1 MPDDSALT
9 IPAAAMSVPTIA
21 PTIAQLRSHSLTGVV
36 QHEIERMILCGEL
49 PAGTRLKES
58 VLARKLSVSRGPV
71 REACRALAELGFVY
85 LFPNR
90 GVYVKRLDRTDAME
104 VYDLRAG
111 LTGLAASLLAPI
123 VTDRQIEQLQRLLAD
138 MDRAARA
145 ADFAAFYLLNLELHD
160 VIVEATGNSRL
171 IKSYRSLVKEFQLFR
186 THGLVQQEALMDS
199 SVEHRAIV
207 EALTARDA
215 QASYDASYRH
225 VANGKQRMLIAFDK
239 LSGETVSAAE
249 PDPGKPVA
257 RAGRKRGAAMKRGP
271 GET

>member
-1 MPDDSALT
+1 MPDDIALT
-9 IPAAAMSVPTIA
+9 NPTGAMPAPPIA
-21 PTIAQLRSHSLTGVV
+21 PTIAQLRDHSLTGVV

-49 PAGTRLKES
+49 PPGTRLKES

-123 VTDRQIEQLQRLLAD
+123 VTDSQIEHLQGLLGD
-138 MDRAARA
+138 MERAAEA
-145 ADFAAFYLLNLELHD
+145 ADFSAFYRLNLEFHD

-186 THGLVQQEALMDS
+186 THGLVAQEALMES
-199 SVEHRAIV
+199 CVEHRAIV
-207 EALTARDA
+207 DGLRARDA
-215 QASYDASYRH
+215 QASYDASYSH
-225 VANGKQRMLIAFDK
+225 VANGKKRMLIAFDK
-239 LSGETVSAAE
+239 LTSEPLAADQDQ
-249 PDPGKPVA
+249 PIVRD
-257 RAGRKRGAAMKRGP
+257 RRKRRTTVKSGASER
-271 GET
+271 

>member
-1 MPDDSALT
+1 MPDDMELT
-9 IPAAAMSVPTIA
+9 SQAGAMTAAANA
-21 PTIAQLRSHSLTGVV
+21 PTIAQLRDHSLTGVV

-49 PAGTRLKES
+49 PPGTRLKES

-71 REACRALAELGFVY
+71 REACRALAEQGFVY

-123 VTDRQIEQLQRLLAD
+123 VTDSQIDHLQGLLDD
-138 MDRAARA
+138 MERAAEA
-145 ADFAAFYLLNLELHD
+145 ADFAVFYRLNLEFHD

-186 THGLVQQEALMDS
+186 THGLVAQEALLRS

-207 EALTARDA
+207 DGLRARDA
-215 QASYDASYRH
+215 QASYDASYSH
-225 VANGKQRMLIAFDK
+225 VASGKQRMLLALDK
-239 LSGETVSAAE
+239 LSSETAAAADQAQ
-249 PDPGKPVA
+249 PLA
-257 RAGRKRGAAMKRGP
+257 RDRRKRRAIVKSGAS
-271 GET
+271 EI